1 MTSNLSSKTNAI
13 VPGVNATKLPFFV
26 TETPQTAGVLIC
38 GKPFHPSLTFG
49 AEAGAYPSKV
59 PTSALH

>member
-13 VPGVNATKLPFFV
+13 EPGVNATKLPFFV
-26 TETPQTAGVLIC
+26 NETPQKAGVLIC

-49 AEAGAYPSKV
+49 AEAGAYQSRAPSGA
-59 PTSALH
+59 PH